1 MPAWSDKRK
10 PLSTRTRGRVPDQ
23 LLRWRVLLIFQR
35 GGRGAGRH
43 ASQHCDV
50 FPVPRARCARKSVFQ
65 LLLPEPQQVLVG
77 AWLLLP
83 AQGTLY
89 LCRDLGTGGG
99 DVDPFFS
106 GLAWVPLSCLY
117 IDPSGFDFP
126 CRRFRAFRRYRE
138 VEVGLY
144 GLPVSQV
151 KTDLPVRS
159 PSPGSVGWRI
169 LKAKIRF
176 IIPFLN

>member
-1 MPAWSDKRK
+1 M
-10 PLSTRTRGRVPDQ
+10 
-23 LLRWRVLLIFQR
+23 LLISQR

-65 LLLPEPQQVLVG
+65 LLLPEPEQVLVG

-117 IDPSGFDFP
+117 IDPSAFDSVSALPGVSEIQRSRGGSLRITCFSGED
-126 CRRFRAFRRYRE
+126 RFTSEEPLSRVRW
-138 VEVGLY
+138 L
-144 GLPVSQV
+144 
-151 KTDLPVRS
+151 TDP
-159 PSPGSVGWRI
+159 
-169 LKAKIRF
+169 
-176 IIPFLN
+176 